1 MLRKALSYV
10 EVIEGE
16 ALRVCTD
23 ATHTAV
29 KALHAWLV
37 VSFRNAMRP
46 DSTGEAVIQSIAC
59 VVAASYVSLRGIV
72 DNDAIIG
79 AC

>member
-1 MLRKALSYV
+1 MALSYV
-10 EVIEGE
+10 EVIEGK
-16 ALRVCTD
+16 ALRVRTD

-29 KALHAWLV
+29 EALHTWLV
-37 VSFRNAMRP
+37 VVFRNAMRP

-59 VVAASYVSLRGIV
+59 VVAAPRVGLRGLV